1 MLEIENLSV
10 SAKNGQTILQEIS
23 LSLAP
28 GVCLGLTGASGSGKT
43 TLIRSILG
51 LDEGLVVKSGR
62 LLLDGE
68 NLFACSRAE
77 RRAFCGRTI
86 GFIPQNPMTA
96 FFPHATIAR
105 QMQETVMLHH
115 FCDKRQARDIC
126 ADALQRVHLSDTAR
140 VLAARPSELSGGM
153 LQRVA
158 MALVLAVQPRY
169 LLADEPTSALDAAN
183 REQLLALFEAYR
195 AHAAILL
202 VSHDTVCLR
211 SLCAEIVVMEQ
222 GRISERQETSALFA
236 APQTDWTKRF
246 VQAAQAQEKGESTWK
261 AWS

>member
-28 GVCLGLTGASGSGKT
+28 GVCLGVTGASGSGKT

-105 QMQETVMLHH
+105 QMQETVM
-115 FCDKRQARDIC
+115 RTISATNARRGIF
-126 ADALQRVHLSDTAR
+126 APDALQRVHLSDTAR

>member
-1 MLEIENLSV
+1 M
-10 SAKNGQTILQEIS
+10 
-23 LSLAP
+23 
-28 GVCLGLTGASGSGKT
+28 
-43 TLIRSILG
+43 
-51 LDEGLVVKSGR
+51 DEGLVVKSGR

-246 VQAAQAQEKGESTWK
+246 VQAAQAQEKGGSTWK
-261 AWS
+261 VWS

>member
-10 SAKNGQTILQEIS
+10 AAKNDQTILREVS

-77 RRAFCGRTI
+77 RRALCGRTI

-115 FCDKRQARDIC
+115 FCDKR
-126 ADALQRVHLSDTAR
+126 
-140 VLAARPSELSGGM
+140 
-153 LQRVA
+153 
-158 MALVLAVQPRY
+158 
-169 LLADEPTSALDAAN
+169 
-183 REQLLALFEAYR
+183 
-195 AHAAILL
+195 
-202 VSHDTVCLR
+202 
-211 SLCAEIVVMEQ
+211 
-222 GRISERQETSALFA
+222 
-236 APQTDWTKRF
+236 
-246 VQAAQAQEKGESTWK
+246 
-261 AWS
+261 

>member
-1 MLEIENLSV
+1 MLEIENLLV
-10 SAKNGQTILQEIS
+10 SAKNDQTILQEIS

-77 RRAFCGRTI
+77 RRALCGRTI

-96 FFPHATIAR
+96 FFSHATIAR

-115 FCDKRQARDIC
+115 FCNKRQARDIC

-246 VQAAQAQEKGESTWK
+246 VQAAQAQEKGGSTWK
-261 AWS
+261 AWN

>member
-1 MLEIENLSV
+1 MLEIENLLV

-77 RRAFCGRTI
+77 RRALCGRTI

-105 QMQETVMLHH
+105 QMQETVMLHR
-115 FCDKRQARDIC
+115 FCNKRQARDIC

-202 VSHDTVCLR
+202 ISHDTVCLR

-236 APQTDWTKRF
+236 TPQTDWTKRF
-246 VQAAQAQEKGESTWK
+246 VQAAQAQEKGESIWK

>member
-10 SAKNGQTILQEIS
+10 SAKNDQTILREVS
-23 LSLAP
+23 FSLAP

-62 LLLDGE
+62 LLLDGV

-77 RRAFCGRTI
+77 RRALCGRTI

-183 REQLLALFEAYR
+183 REQLLALFEAYPGQ
-195 AHAAILL
+195 AAILTA
-202 VSHDTVCLR
+202 SHDTVCLR

-236 APQTDWTKRF
+236 TPQTDWTKRF
-246 VQAAQAQEKGESTWK
+246 VQAAQAQEKGGSTWK
-261 AWS
+261 AWN

>member
-10 SAKNGQTILQEIS
+10 SAKNDQTILREVS

-43 TLIRSILG
+43 TLLRSILG
-51 LDEGLVVKSGR
+51 LDEGIVVKSGR

-77 RRAFCGRTI
+77 RRALCGRTI

-105 QMQETVMLHH
+105 QMQETVMLHLS
-115 FCDKRQARDIC
+115 CDKRQARDIC
-126 ADALQRVHLSDTAR
+126 ADALQRVHLSDTVR

-236 APQTDWTKRF
+236 TPQTDWTKRF

>member
-10 SAKNGQTILQEIS
+10 SAKNGQTILREVS

-77 RRAFCGRTI
+77 RRALCGRTI

-105 QMQETVMLHH
+105 QMQENGLIVSTG
-115 FCDKRQARDIC
+115 R
-126 ADALQRVHLSDTAR
+126 
-140 VLAARPSELSGGM
+140 G
-153 LQRVA
+153 
-158 MALVLAVQPRY
+158 
-169 LLADEPTSALDAAN
+169 SAKK
-183 REQLLALFEAYR
+183 YR
-195 AHAAILL
+195 L
-202 VSHDTVCLR
+202 
-211 SLCAEIVVMEQ
+211 
-222 GRISERQETSALFA
+222 
-236 APQTDWTKRF
+236 K
-246 VQAAQAQEKGESTWK
+246 
-261 AWS
+261 

>member
-10 SAKNGQTILQEIS
+10 SAKNGQTILREVS

-28 GVCLGLTGASGSGKT
+28 GVCLGVTGASGSGKT

-126 ADALQRVHLSDTAR
+126 ADA
-140 VLAARPSELSGGM
+140 

-246 VQAAQAQEKGESTWK
+246 VQAAQAQEKGGSTWK

>member
-10 SAKNGQTILQEIS
+10 AAKNGQTILREVS

-126 ADALQRVHLSDTAR
+126 TDALQRVHLSDTAR

-153 LQRVA
+153 LQRV
-158 MALVLAVQPRY
+158 
-169 LLADEPTSALDAAN
+169 
-183 REQLLALFEAYR
+183 
-195 AHAAILL
+195 AILL

-236 APQTDWTKRF
+236 APKTDWTKRF
-246 VQAAQAQEKGESTWK
+246 VQAAQAQEKGGSTWK
-261 AWS
+261 AWN

>member
-10 SAKNGQTILQEIS
+10 SAKNGQTILREVS

-51 LDEGLVVKSGR
+51 LDEGLDVKSGR

-77 RRAFCGRTI
+77 RRALCGRTI

-153 LQRVA
+153 LQCVA

-211 SLCAEIVVMEQ
+211 SLCAEIVAMEQ

-246 VQAAQAQEKGESTWK
+246 VQAAQAQEKGGSTWK
-261 AWS
+261 AWN

>member
-10 SAKNGQTILQEIS
+10 SAKNGQTILREVS

-77 RRAFCGRTI
+77 RRALCGRTI
-86 GFIPQNPMTA
+86 GFIPQNPMAA

-126 ADALQRVHLSDTAR
+126 TDA
-140 VLAARPSELSGGM
+140 

-236 APQTDWTKRF
+236 APKTDWTKRF
-246 VQAAQAQEKGESTWK
+246 VQAAQAQEKGGSTWK
-261 AWS
+261 AWN

>member
-1 MLEIENLSV
+1 MTDAGDRKFVGVGEKWS
-10 SAKNGQTILQEIS
+10 TILREVS
-23 LSLAP
+23 LSP
-28 GVCLGLTGASGSGKT
+28 GVWHASGSSKT

-51 LDEGLVVKSGR
+51 LDEALVVKSSR

-246 VQAAQAQEKGESTWK
+246 VQAAQAQEKGGSTWK
-261 AWS
+261 AWN

>member
-10 SAKNGQTILQEIS
+10 SAKNGQIILQEIS

-77 RRAFCGRTI
+77 RRALCGRTI

-169 LLADEPTSALDAAN
+169 LLAENRRARSMPT
-183 REQLLALFEAYR
+183 
-195 AHAAILL
+195 
-202 VSHDTVCLR
+202 T
-211 SLCAEIVVMEQ
+211 
-222 GRISERQETSALFA
+222 
-236 APQTDWTKRF
+236 
-246 VQAAQAQEKGESTWK
+246 AQHRNSSTNP
-261 AWS
+261 S